1 MPLNTRFVRILKNK
15 ATSRASKIVIP
26 QKNGTH
32 NQSDEV
38 AVADVIGELMP

>member
-1 MPLNTRFVRILKNK
+1 MPLNASFVRLLKNK
-15 ATSRASKIVIP
+15 ATSRAPKIVIP

-38 AVADVIGELMP
+38 VVADVIGELMP